1 MGFPGDACS
10 AILATMASRQPPTD
24 PVPDLF
30 AGSRDEG
37 AVPRAA
43 PPTPQTVLPADL
55 PAALT
60 RLPESDL
67 KRLEEALAV
76 ELRRRNLV
84 TAPAVRSAPGPK
96 NPKSKRKVISPIGRD
111 ESDPPALT
119 PGKVNAIRAAVK
131 AGVKPMA
138 IARQFGVSLSAIK
151 NALEDKR

>member
-1 MGFPGDACS
+1 M
-10 AILATMASRQPPTD
+10 
-24 PVPDLF
+24 PDLF
-30 AGSRDEG
+30 AGTRDEG

-43 PPTPQTVLPADL
+43 PPVPRTVLPADL

-60 RLPESDL
+60 HLPESDL

-84 TAPAVRSAPGPK
+84 TAPAARGAPEPE
-96 NPKSKRKVISPIGRD
+96 NPKSKRKVTGPVGRVA
-111 ESDPPALT
+111 SDGPALT
-119 PGKVNAIRAAVK
+119 SGKVNAIRAAVK
-131 AGVKPMA
+131 AGVKPTV

>member
-1 MGFPGDACS
+1 MGFPGDRRG
-10 AILATMASRQPPTD
+10 AILAPMASRRPPTD

-30 AGSRDEG
+30 AEARDEG

-43 PPTPQTVLPADL
+43 PPIPQTVLPNDL
-55 PAALT
+55 AAALT
-60 RLPESDL
+60 RLPGSDL

-84 TAPAVRSAPGPK
+84 TAPAARSASERK
-96 NPKSKRKVISPIGRD
+96 NPTSKRRVIEPVGRD
-111 ESDPPALT
+111 ASVGALT

-151 NALEDKR
+151 IALEDKR